1 MVMRRLGSGERS
13 TPLDLVFLIIFG
25 IGFGYVEAA
34 VVSYLRALTKFHQN
48 YSISHYKVLLN
59 LGFITFVQPAH
70 SILVNGRI
78 ADIEV
83 GREAMTI
90 LMLAC
95 VAYVSTRVWSQRC
108 GAFLVCFACWDI
120 SYYGW
125 LRVLDDW
132 PRSLFTRDVFFL
144 IPVTWIG
151 PVITPLIICLGMLV
165 VGVILFRDQ
174 PTWGRSRRFAK
185 F

>member
-1 MVMRRLGSGERS
+1 MVMRRLGSRERTS
-13 TPLDLVFLIIFG
+13 FVDLVFLVIFG

-34 VVSYLRALTKFHQN
+34 VVYYLRALIKFHEN
-48 YSISHYKVLLN
+48 YSLSHFKVRLN

-70 SILVNGRI
+70 TLLLTRRI

-83 GREAMTI
+83 VREAMTI
-90 LMLAC
+90 VMLIC
-95 VAYVSTRVWSQRC
+95 VAYLSSKVWSRRC

-125 LRVLDDW
+125 LRLLDDW

-151 PVITPLIICLGMLV
+151 PVITPLVICAVMLV
-165 VGVILFRDQ
+165 VGAVLYLDQ
-174 PTWGRSRRFAK
+174 PIGGRSRYRRRI
-185 F
+185 

>member
-1 MVMRRLGSGERS
+1 
-13 TPLDLVFLIIFG
+13 
-25 IGFGYVEAA
+25 
-34 VVSYLRALTKFHQN
+34 
-48 YSISHYKVLLN
+48 
-59 LGFITFVQPAH
+59 
-70 SILVNGRI
+70 
-78 ADIEV
+78 
-83 GREAMTI
+83 
-90 LMLAC
+90 
-95 VAYVSTRVWSQRC
+95 AYVSTRVWSQRC